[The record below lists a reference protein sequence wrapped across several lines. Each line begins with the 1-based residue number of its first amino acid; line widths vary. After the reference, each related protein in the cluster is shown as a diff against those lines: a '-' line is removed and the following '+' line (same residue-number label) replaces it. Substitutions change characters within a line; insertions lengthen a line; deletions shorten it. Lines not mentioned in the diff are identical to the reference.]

1 VADYDNPEYMLR
13 SSIWFAL
20 RQCRY
25 QPPKTHD
32 ATARDAYYGKV
43 ADKVIA
49 QIELSGWLI
58 ERQTLQ
64 KSRPRNYAIKTL
76 TCVNNLG
83 SS

>member
-20 RQCRY
+20 QQCRY
-25 QPPKTHD
+25 QPPKTH

-49 QIELSGWLI
+49 QIELSGWLS